1 MAVLGLPQT
10 ASRDEIKSAY
20 RRLAAYYHPDAH
32 TLDRAETTE
41 YFVAIQ
47 QAYEYL
53 MQLYEEAEAASAGQ
67 ESRQVGNISLQPQAM
82 PAPRILGNQ
91 ATMMQQAANRHTAQE
106 HLKQERRLEQERRLR
121 KEKFEEELHSAKR
134 DTAYEEAMNKIYAIR
149 AAEKMA
155 RIFEAM
161 IAGEL

>member
-1 MAVLGLPQT
+1 M
-10 ASRDEIKSAY
+10 
-20 RRLAAYYHPDAH
+20 AAYYHPDAH
-32 TLDRAETTE
+32 ATDRAETTE

-47 QAYEYL
+47 SAYEYL
-53 MQLYEEAEAASAGQ
+53 MQMHESAEAAGVNQ
-67 ESRQVGNISLQPQAM
+67 QSRQVGNISLQPQPM

-106 HLKQERRLEQERRLR
+106 HLKQERRLEKERRLR

-134 DTAYEEAMNKIYAIR
+134 DTAYEEAMNKIYAIK
-149 AAEKMA
+149 AAERMA